1 MSDNTDVVTVGTD
14 SGMLCLW
21 SSEGFRDVDGYE
33 SWEAQVNDRLAETIG
48 TGFLVPVNIQSD
60 GVFGVRIATDPPNLS
75 DRENTYAV
83 ITSDPYLLV
92 VHDAELCLSG
102 IEGVGDVDRAPLKI
116 TLADGRYAVRTTI
129 VAWDEDPESRD
140 SAGNPT
146 AAALPDFVLQIEPA
160 PDAVEFRTSEVT
172 FDKPK

>member
-1 MSDNTDVVTVGTD
+1 MSENTGVATVGTD

-21 SSEGFRDVDGYE
+21 SSAGFRVVDGYE
-33 SWEAQVNDRLAETIG
+33 AWESQVNDRLAQIIETG
-48 TGFLVPVNIQSD
+48 LLVPVNIQSD
-60 GVFGVRIATDPPNLS
+60 GVFGVRVAIDPPALT
-75 DRENTYAV
+75 DRENAFAV

-92 VHDAELCLSG
+92 VDDAELCLSG
-102 IEGVGDVDRAPLKI
+102 IEGVGDIDRAPLRFTI
-116 TLADGRYAVRTTI
+116 ADGRYAVRTTI

-140 SAGNPT
+140 TAGNPT

-160 PDAVEFRTSEVT
+160 PDELEFRTSEVT